1 MAQNSKAGIIG
12 IILASLVVIAS
23 LVFLACVL
31 KHKHHGHDM
40 AGHDG
45 MHSGMMH
52 GEMHGWFHN
61 WMHGEMHD
69 EMHTEM
75 NEDGEGIAIEHSYA
89 RANGASAQAGAAFLV
104 IKNFNDEDD
113 RLIGAKTDVSKK
125 AELHTHKMDANGMT
139 TMGPV
144 EGGLAI
150 PAHSQVELKRGG
162 NHVMMMGLNKPLNQ
176 GDDVTLT
183 LIFEKAGE
191 ITVKVPVDLN
201 R

>member
-1 MAQNSKAGIIG
+1 MAQKSKAGIIG

-31 KHKHHGHDM
+31 KHRHHGHDM

-52 GEMHGWFHN
+52 DGMHSG
-61 WMHGEMHD
+61 MMHD
-69 EMHTEM
+69 GMHTEM
-75 NEDGEGIAIEHSYA
+75 DEDGEGIAIEHSYA

-104 IKNFNDEDD
+104 IKNFSDEDD

-125 AELHTHKMDANGMT
+125 AELHTHKMDANGMM
-139 TMGPV
+139 TMGPI
-144 EGGLAI
+144 EGGLAV
-150 PAHSQVELKRGG
+150 PGHSQVELKRGG
-162 NHVMMMGLNKPLNQ
+162 NHVMMMGLTQSLNQ
-176 GDDVTLT
+176 GDVVTLT
-183 LIFEKAGE
+183 LTFEKAGE
-191 ITVKVPVDLN
+191 VIVQVPVDLN